1 MYYDGIMK
9 FVVGIKHFDRKKWK
23 LKKEEKKK
31 EKKDLDWHTCPYCAL
46 VSGGQQDKLWG
57 VRKIILLVTAL
68 TYSDGTI

>member
-31 EKKDLDWHTCPYCAL
+31 KKKT
-46 VSGGQQDKLWG
+46 
-57 VRKIILLVTAL
+57 
-68 TYSDGTI
+68 